1 MGGAE
6 LAAVATPNRSLT
18 GTNCVYVSQD
28 DLAAVGAKDNGY
40 VKIKSLILTVRVEA
54 AVPPGSIAFNL
65 VQRKT
70 LSLSLNEPLM
80 VEPWRAPADNV
91 HISKLVVEVDF
102 PNKASQSQN
111 PIDAQE
117 LGKHLANNFRFHVMS
132 VSQDFLTDFQGNNLT
147 CRVVELEVV
156 KGAVPPTPE
165 SLSQLKE
172 GDTSPSPLG
181 ILSSASL
188 VVATK
193 GTGSTV
199 NLTNVMKS
207 STSSKMFRP
216 DFSFSKMGIGGLDLQ
231 IADIFRRAFAS
242 RVYPASVLAKMGLM
256 HVRGVLLYG
265 APGCGKTL
273 IARKIGKMLV
283 DKEPKVVNGPEVL
296 SKYVGQSEENV
307 RNLFAEAKA
316 DMLAKGDE
324 SELHV
329 IIFDELDA
337 ICKQRGTSRGDTGVG
352 DSVVNQLLSYIDGV
366 DALNNILIIGMTNRK
381 DMLDEALLR
390 PGRLEVHIEIGLPD
404 EAGRVQI
411 LSIHTGGMKA
421 GGFLDEGVSIDE
433 LAKLTKNYTGAEI
446 EGVCKAAASY
456 AFERNI
462 DKSSMD
468 RPASASDLKV
478 MMEDFTRAIS
488 EVKPAFGVSTE
499 ELEVCVPNGIL
510 DYGERFA
517 HIIATGRKFLGQV
530 RDSDNTPLLSVLV
543 EGLPGA
549 GKTALAASLAAEAGY
564 PYTKLISAE
573 SLVNLSESAKC
584 YKITKAFEDAYRSP
598 LSVIVLDNIER
609 LCGYVKIGPRFS
621 NEILQVLLVLIQRR
635 PPKGHKLLIIGTT
648 SNVTVL
654 DQLELAGDHGCFN
667 TTLACPYLNQTEAE
681 VIMRQLG
688 CFDTHSVR
696 ECAEAIDD
704 AGIGMKQLLMV
715 IEMAKQGGESK
726 IGHEVFI
733 DCLRSYGL

>member
-1 MGGAE
+1 MPAE
-6 LAAVATPNRSLT
+6 LNAVATPNRSLT
-18 GTNCVYVSQD
+18 GTNCVYVNPE
-28 DLAAVGAKDNGY
+28 DLHTIGAKDNAY
-40 VKIKSLILTVRVEA
+40 VKIKSLILTMRAEA
-54 AVPPGSIAFNL
+54 SVPQGSIAFNL

-70 LSLSLNEPLM
+70 LSLSLNESLT
-80 VEPWRAPADNV
+80 VEPWRAPSDNV
-91 HISKLVVEVDF
+91 HVSKIVVEVDF

-117 LGKHLANNFRFHVMS
+117 VGNHITSHFNKHVFS

-147 CRVVELEVV
+147 CRIVELEVV
-156 KGAVPPTPE
+156 KGTTPPTPE
-165 SLSQLKE
+165 SLKALKE
-172 GDTSPSPLG
+172 GDTSPSPIG
-181 ILSSASL
+181 IVGTHTLC
-188 VVATK
+188 VVTK

-199 NLTNVMKS
+199 NLTNVLKS

-316 DMLAKGDE
+316 DMLSKGDE

-411 LSIHTGGMKA
+411 LSIHTGGMKK
-421 GGFLDEGVSIDE
+421 GGFLDEGVSVDE
-433 LAKLTKNYTGAEI
+433 LAKMTKNYTGAEI

-462 DKSSMD
+462 DKTSMD
-468 RPASASDLKV
+468 KPADASDLRV
-478 MMEDFTRAIS
+478 MMEDFTRAIG

-499 ELEVCVPNGIL
+499 ELEVCVPNGVL

-517 HIIATGRKFLGQV
+517 HILATGRKFLAQV

-549 GKTALAASLAAEAGY
+549 GKTALAASLAAEAEY

-598 LSVIVLDNIER
+598 LSVILLDNIER
-609 LCGYVKIGPRFS
+609 LVGYVKIGPRFS

-635 PPKGHKLLIIGTT
+635 PPKGHKLLVIGTT
-648 SNVTVL
+648 SNAEVL

-667 TTLACPYLNQTEAE
+667 TTLACPYLNQSESAG
-681 VIMRQLG
+681 IMNQLG
-688 CFDTHSVR
+688 CFDPHSISA
-696 ECAEAIDD
+696 CAEAIDS
-704 AGIGMKQLLMV
+704 AGIGIKQLLMV
-715 IEMAKQGGESK
+715 VEMAKQGGESK
-726 IGHEVFI
+726 ISHDVFV